1 MVGGA
6 PGWTP
11 HERLSL
17 TAALTAYTAGSACQA
32 GRRAGTLEVGHDA
45 DLVLLDRD
53 PFALTD
59 PGELARVRAARTW
72 LRGIPSRECG

>member
-1 MVGGA
+1 MPA
-6 PGWTP
+6 AGWTP

-17 TAALTAYTAGSACQA
+17 TAALTAYTAGSAYQA
-32 GRRAGTLEVGHDA
+32 GRRAGTLEVGNDA

-59 PGELARVRAARTW
+59 PGDLANARVTRTW
-72 LRGIPSRECG
+72 LRGRSLSG